1 MIDGISVKP
10 SNIQR
15 RHKYIQNKGIQ
26 KGYNSSLERRLRRR
40 RGISFPRGDA
50 SGRRG
55 AHSMPESARALWRIV
70 SFTAAKT
77 RRMFDVSVA
86 CVRLGNRIISVIT
99 SKMHL
104 PFIWSLVYP
113 TIAEMSI
120 LHCKHA
126 CIQPLK
132 LEKEEVLL
140 TEDRDSDAP
149 CSLD

>member
-1 MIDGISVKP
+1 MIDGMSMKP
-10 SNIQR
+10 SSIQR
-15 RHKYIQNKGIQ
+15 RHKYIQNKGMQ

-40 RGISFPRGDA
+40 GGTLFPRGDA
-50 SGRRG
+50 GGRRG
-55 AHSMPESARALWRIV
+55 AHSMPESASALWRMV
-70 SFTAAKT
+70 SLTAAKT

-86 CVRLGNRIISVIT
+86 CVRLRNRIVSVIT
-99 SKMHL
+99 SKVHL
-104 PFIWSLVYP
+104 PFIWSLVYQ

-120 LHCKHA
+120 LHCNHA